1 VSYLQILI
9 LAAVQGAAELLP
21 VSSSAHVIVTEKLM
35 GLDPT
40 SPEMVFL
47 LVMLHTGTMFA
58 VIAYFWRSWRTTFFS
73 DRSAFLNFLLHAIV
87 ATGLTGVV
95 GYGLKKV
102 IEHVFLAGV
111 PHAKHGPEIE
121 TLFGNTLL
129 IACAL
134 AAAGIFIIIAGM
146 TREKHGRFDIGL
158 SQSGAIGIVQGFCLP
173 FRGFSRSG
181 ATISMGLLSG
191 MTRQKAEQFSF
202 ALAVILTP
210 VIIAMEGK
218 RLLEAN
224 QAGAHLPIHELM
236 TPGLVGMVIA
246 FFAGLLALVVLSR
259 LLEGGQ
265 WKLFGFYCL
274 AAAGTVLFLHFHLG
288 I

>member
-1 VSYLQILI
+1 VPFYQILI

-21 VSSSAHVIVTEKLM
+21 VSSSAHVIVAEKLM
-35 GLDPT
+35 GIDPT
-40 SPEMVFL
+40 SPASVFL

-58 VIAYFWRSWRTTFFS
+58 VIAYFWRSWQNTFFS
-73 DRSAFLNFLLHAIV
+73 SKSAFMNFLIHAVI
-87 ATGLTGVV
+87 ATGCTGVI
-95 GYGLKKV
+95 GLGLKKF
-102 IEHVFLAGV
+102 IEKVFL
-111 PHAKHGPEIE
+111 HGQHGAEVE

-129 IACAL
+129 IAGAL
-134 AAAGIFIIIAGM
+134 AAAGVFIIIAGLA
-146 TREKHGRFDIGL
+146 REKHGRSEIKF
-158 SQSGAIGIVQGFCLP
+158 SQSSAIGIIQGFCLP

-181 ATISMGLLSG
+181 ATISMALLSG
-191 MTRQKAEQFSF
+191 LPRQKSEQFSF

-224 QAGAHLPIHELM
+224 KAGAHLPIHELM
-236 TPGLVGMVIA
+236 TPGLIGMGVA
-246 FFAGLLALVVLSR
+246 FVAGLLALVLLSK

-274 AAAGTVLFLHFHLG
+274 LAAGTVLFLHFHLG

>member
-1 VSYLQILI
+1 VPFYQILI

-21 VSSSAHVIVTEKLM
+21 VSSSAHVIVAEKLM

-40 SPEMVFL
+40 SPAMVFL

-58 VIAYFWRSWRTTFFS
+58 VIAYFWRSWRNTFFS
-73 DRSAFLNFLLHAIV
+73 SGSAFMNFFINAVI
-87 ATGLTGVV
+87 ATGCTGVI
-95 GYGLKKV
+95 GLGLKKV
-102 IEHVFLAGV
+102 IEKVFL
-111 PHAKHGPEIE
+111 HGQHGAEVE

-129 IACAL
+129 IAGAL
-134 AAAGIFIIIAGM
+134 AAAGILIIIAGM
-146 TREKHGRFDIGL
+146 AREKHGRSEIKF
-158 SQSGAIGIVQGFCLP
+158 SQSFAIGIIQGFCLP

-181 ATISMGLLSG
+181 ATISMALLTGLPRL
-191 MTRQKAEQFSF
+191 KAEQFSF

-210 VIIAMEGK
+210 VVIAMEGK

-224 QAGAHLPIHELM
+224 KAGAHLPIHELM
-236 TPGLVGMVIA
+236 TPGLIGMGVS
-246 FFAGLLALVVLSR
+246 FVAGLLALLLLSK

-274 AAAGTVLFLHFHLG
+274 LAAGAVLFLHFHFG